1 MKKIPLNIIG
11 TSAKVSSKKY
21 CDKLDC
27 DTKPFWSKLCFLGS
41 HSMLPLLCSS
51 FFPHFRGL
59 LQPLKLHDRSKSSI
73 HPFLLK
79 RHSNPSDRLAVSVS

>member
-27 DTKPFWSKLCFLGS
+27 DTKPFGSKLCFLDS
-41 HSMLPLLCSS
+41 HSMLPLL
-51 FFPHFRGL
+51 L
-59 LQPLKLHDRSKSSI
+59 LFILSTFQRVATAFETS
-73 HPFLLK
+73 
-79 RHSNPSDRLAVSVS
+79 